1 MFYRRAFGLSSALI
15 AAIAAL
21 SMPVLPSFSGYRPA
35 RGGAKRRNRTGH
47 TYPFSSKRQNERYAR
62 QIAAG
67 QLCMAGILRG
77 AV

>member
-1 MFYRRAFGLSSALI
+1 MFYRRAFGLSAALMAAISAL
-15 AAIAAL
+15 A
-21 SMPVLPSFSGYRPA
+21 MPVLPVFSGHRTS
-35 RGGAKRRNRTGH
+35 RGGAKRRNKTGH

-77 AV
+77 GA